1 MATDR
6 IFVDYVMEQA
16 GLGSRLTMR
25 RMFGEYAFYV
35 DEKVVAFGCDNSLFL
50 KPTAAAERL
59 VPHAPMRPPYPEA
72 KDYPVIDELLDDG
85 DALRIVLLATA
96 DELPAPKPKK
106 AAGAKKTPV
115 KKAAPVK
122 KVVAKKV
129 VPAKKA
135 VKKKSSAKKKP

>member
-50 KPTAAAERL
+50 KPTAAATRL

-106 AAGAKKTPV
+106 IATAKKAVV
-115 KKAAPVK
+115 KKAAVTK
-122 KVVAKKV
+122 KVVSKKPIVKKAAAKKS
-129 VPAKKA
+129 PAKKR
-135 VKKKSSAKKKP
+135 

>member
-6 IFVDYVMEQA
+6 IFVDFVMEQA
-16 GLGSRLTMR
+16 GLGDRLTMR

-50 KPTAAAERL
+50 KPTAAAARL

-96 DELPAPKPKK
+96 DELPAPK
-106 AAGAKKTPV
+106 V
-115 KKAAPVK
+115 KKAVAAK
-122 KVVAKKV
+122 KVVAKKAV
-129 VPAKKA
+129 AAKKAATKKPAAKKPPAKKR
-135 VKKKSSAKKKP
+135 

>member
-35 DEKVVAFGCDNSLFL
+35 DGKVVAFGCDNSLFL
-50 KPTAAAERL
+50 KPTAVAARL

-72 KDYPVIDELLDDG
+72 KEYPVIDELLDDG

-96 DELPAPKPKK
+96 DELPVPKVKN
-106 AAGAKKTPV
+106 AVV
-115 KKAAPVK
+115 KKAA
-122 KVVAKKV
+122 AKKAAPAKKTAAKKA

-135 VKKKSSAKKKP
+135 AAKKSAAKKR

>member
-6 IFVDYVMEQA
+6 IFIDYVMEQA
-16 GLGSRLTMR
+16 GLGSRLTVR
-25 RMFGEYAFYV
+25 RLFGEYAFYV

-50 KPTAAAERL
+50 KPTDVATRL

-96 DELPAPKPKK
+96 DELPAPK
-106 AAGAKKTPV
+106 
-115 KKAAPVK
+115 VK
-122 KVVAKKV
+122 KVVAKKAVAKKTTAKKV

-135 VKKKSSAKKKP
+135 TAKKR

>member
-16 GLGSRLTMR
+16 GLGARLTMK

-35 DEKVVAFGCDNSLFL
+35 DDKVVAFGCDNSLFL
-50 KPTAAAERL
+50 KPTAAAPRL
-59 VPHAPMRPPYPEA
+59 VPHAPQRPPYPGA

-96 DELPAPKPKK
+96 DELPAPK
-106 AAGAKKTPV
+106 V
-115 KKAAPVK
+115 KKATARKAAKRTAGRKNAKGTATGK
-122 KVVAKKV
+122 KDAR
-129 VPAKKA
+129 
-135 VKKKSSAKKKP
+135 

>member
-16 GLGSRLTMR
+16 GLGDRMTMR

-50 KPTAAAERL
+50 KPTAAAARL

-96 DELPAPKPKK
+96 DELPAPKVKSKKVIPAKK
-106 AAGAKKTPV
+106 A
-115 KKAAPVK
+115 
-122 KVVAKKV
+122 VAKK

-135 VKKKSSAKKKP
+135 VAKKSAAKKSSVKKR

>member
-1 MATDR
+1 MSTDR

-50 KPTAAAERL
+50 KPTAAAGKL

-96 DELPAPKPKK
+96 DELPAPK
-106 AAGAKKTPV
+106 V
-115 KKAAPVK
+115 KKAATAK
-122 KVVAKKV
+122 KVVAKKAVAAKKAAAKKV
-129 VPAKKA
+129 VAKKTTTKKSPAKKR
-135 VKKKSSAKKKP
+135 

>member
-35 DEKVVAFGCDNSLFL
+35 DGKVVAFGCDNSLFL
-50 KPTAAAERL
+50 KPTAVAARL

-106 AAGAKKTPV
+106 AVT
-115 KKAAPVK
+115 
-122 KVVAKKV
+122 
-129 VPAKKA
+129 AKKA
-135 VKKKSSAKKKP
+135 VAKKAAAKKAVAKKPMPAKKSTAKKSSAKKR

>member
-50 KPTAAAERL
+50 KPTAAATRL

-96 DELPAPKPKK
+96 DELPAPK
-106 AAGAKKTPV
+106 AK
-115 KKAAPVK
+115 KKAAP
-122 KVVAKKV
+122 AKKV
-129 VPAKKA
+129 AAKKAAPAKKA
-135 VKKKSSAKKKP
+135 AAKKVAAKKAVAKKAPAKNR

>member
-1 MATDR
+1 MPTDR
-6 IFVDYVMEQA
+6 IFIDYVMEQA

-25 RMFGEYAFYV
+25 RMFGEYALYV

-50 KPTAAAERL
+50 KPTAAAGKL

-106 AAGAKKTPV
+106 KTVAKKKAPA
-115 KKAAPVK
+115 KKVAAKKVVVK
-122 KVVAKKV
+122 KVVAKKAT
-129 VPAKKA
+129 AKRA
-135 VKKKSSAKKKP
+135 AAKNRR

>member
-1 MATDR
+1 MSTDR

-96 DELPAPKPKK
+96 DELPAPKAKK
-106 AAGAKKTPV
+106 AAAAKKAT
-115 KKAAPVK
+115 
-122 KVVAKKV
+122 AKKSV
-129 VPAKKA
+129 AKKA
-135 VKKKSSAKKKP
+135 VAAKKPAARKSPAKKR

>member
-1 MATDR
+1 MSTDR

-25 RMFGEYAFYV
+25 RLFGEYAFYV
-35 DEKVVAFGCDNSLFL
+35 DDKVVAFGCDNSLFL
-50 KPTAAAERL
+50 KPTAAATRL

-96 DELPAPKPKK
+96 DELPAPKVKK
-106 AAGAKKTPV
+106 VTAKKTV
-115 KKAAPVK
+115 VK
-122 KVVAKKV
+122 KVA
-129 VPAKKA
+129 PAKKTA
-135 VKKKSSAKKKP
+135 AKKSPAKTR

>member
-50 KPTAAAERL
+50 KPTAAAARL

-96 DELPAPKPKK
+96 DELPAPK
-106 AAGAKKTPV
+106 AK
-115 KKAAPVK
+115 KKAAPAKKVAAKKTAQAKKAAAK
-122 KVVAKKV
+122 KVVAKKTV
-129 VPAKKA
+129 AKKAPAKKR
-135 VKKKSSAKKKP
+135 

>member
-1 MATDR
+1 MSTDR

-35 DEKVVAFGCDNSLFL
+35 DDKVVAFGCDNSLFL
-50 KPTAAAERL
+50 KPTAAATRL

-96 DELPAPKPKK
+96 DELPAPKVKK
-106 AAGAKKTPV
+106 AVAKKTT
-115 KKAAPVK
+115 
-122 KVVAKKV
+122 AKKTV
-129 VPAKKA
+129 AKKA
-135 VKKKSSAKKKP
+135 VPAKMAAAKKPVAKKSLAKKR

>member
-50 KPTAAAERL
+50 KPTAAAKKL

-106 AAGAKKTPV
+106 VA
-115 KKAAPVK
+115 
-122 KVVAKKV
+122 VAKKV
-129 VPAKKA
+129 APAKKA
-135 VKKKSSAKKKP
+135 AAAKKAIAKKVAPAKKATAKKKR

>member
-16 GLGSRLTMR
+16 GLGDRLTMR

-50 KPTAAAERL
+50 KPTAAATRL
-59 VPHAPMRPPYPEA
+59 VPHAPLRPPYPEA

-106 AAGAKKTPV
+106 AASTKKIAAKKI
-115 KKAAPVK
+115 
-122 KVVAKKV
+122 

-135 VKKKSSAKKKP
+135 AAKKAAAKKSSAKKR